1 MYNDITKKKQLR
13 YKNEMKANDII
24 NYIIYINIIYN
35 YI

>member
-24 NYIIYINIIYN
+24 NILIKKFN
-35 YI
+35 YYQ